1 MFDVEFTSAKFL
13 PFLPEAC
20 QVNRGVY
27 GFELALWLA
36 QALARAN
43 LPTSYP
49 MSEDWGWF
57 IEFIEGDVEFMIGC
71 ASQAAP
77 EEGYSGQPIAW
88 QIFLKQHLSL
98 KQRLKRSTA
107 LDIAATLT
115 QAILSALRA
124 EGIEPIVTQATKQ
137 HSTGA

>member
-1 MFDVEFTSAKFL
+1 MKSLLLDIEFTSAQFL

-20 QVNRGVY
+20 QVNPGVY
-27 GFELALWLA
+27 GFELALWLS
-36 QALARAN
+36 QALSRAK

-57 IEFIEGDVEFMIGC
+57 IEFIDGDAEFMIGC

-77 EEGYSGQPIAW
+77 EEGYTGRPIAW

-98 KQRLKRSTA
+98 KQRFMRSTA
-107 LDIAATLT
+107 PDVAATLT
-115 QAILSALRA
+115 QAILTALRA
-124 EGIEPIVTQATKQ
+124 EGIEPNIIEA
-137 HSTGA
+137 A